1 MLKVDTNG
9 SWRWQR
15 NVTDLATNAIEECL
29 HSSLACSCIC
39 YSKLI
44 NLKINMKAPFWC
56 TVSELCFFKAQI
68 LQGFCCFWGETKRC
82 EQQQVCRPITIQT
95 LFISPLFPL
104 NFKATCFLHI
114 LGLDSFNL
122 YQLFDQIC
130 CSVLCY
136 FLSIPSHWCNCCV
149 VFGREKKHG
158 KMLILRLSG

>member
-1 MLKVDTNG
+1 MLKVDTNW
-9 SWRWQR
+9 SCRWQR

-44 NLKINMKAPFWC
+44 NLKINFWC
-56 TVSELCFFKAQI
+56 TISELSFFLKPKFSRDFAVSVP
-68 LQGFCCFWGETKRC
+68 GSRAVRGEPKRC
-82 EQQQVCRPITIQT
+82 EQQQVCGPITIQT

-104 NFKATCFLHI
+104 NFKATCFLNI
-114 LGLDSFNL
+114 VGLDSFNL

-136 FLSIPSHWCNCCV
+136 FLSIPSH
-149 VFGREKKHG
+149 
-158 KMLILRLSG
+158 